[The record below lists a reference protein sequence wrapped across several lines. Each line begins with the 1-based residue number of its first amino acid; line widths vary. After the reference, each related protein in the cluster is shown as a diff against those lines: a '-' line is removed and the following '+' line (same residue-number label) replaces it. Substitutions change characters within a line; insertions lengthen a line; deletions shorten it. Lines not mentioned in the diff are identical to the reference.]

1 VLHIRCGTDIVADL
15 RAGGAPGEILVWH
28 DPLCLGPTP
37 GVDPPAW
44 YDLRSAFIARAF
56 DMDAAQVHGDLAAA
70 DARLAS
76 AHEHDEV
83 VLWFEHDLYDQSIL
97 IRLLAWFADH
107 PAARLSLVT
116 IHSHPE
122 VPRFIGLGNLDAR
135 QLMELFARRTEV
147 APDTLELASEA
158 WDAWRAPDP
167 SGLER
172 LAAREMP
179 GLPYLA
185 AAIRRHLEDLPW
197 IGDGLARTERM
208 ILRAAE
214 GGRTGEQIFRT
225 LMDAEEAPWM
235 GDTMCY
241 HLIRE
246 LARSDPSLLRTEA
259 DLGALAG
266 LRRAVVVPTSEGEA
280 VLAGQDRVALTGLD
294 AWVGGIQL
302 EGRRAA
308 WRWDPAGGA
317 VRRE

>member
-37 GVDPPAW
+37 DVEPPAW
-44 YDLRSAFIARAF
+44 YDLRSAFIAGTF
-56 DMDAAQVHGDLAAA
+56 DMDAAGIRRDLVAA

-116 IHSHPE
+116 AHSHPE

-135 QLMELFARRTEV
+135 QLMELFAQRTEV
-147 APDTLELASEA
+147 APETRGVGHKA

-167 SGLER
+167 SALEC
-172 LAAREMP
+172 LAGREMP

-197 IGDGLARTERM
+197 VGDGLSRTERM
-208 ILRAAE
+208 ILRAAG

-235 GDTMCY
+235 GDSMCY
-241 HLIRE
+241 HVIRE
-246 LARSDPSLLRTEA
+246 LARSDPPLLRTDA
-259 DLGALAG
+259 DLAALAG
-266 LRRAVVVPTSEGEA
+266 LRRAVVVPTPDGEA
-280 VLAGQDRVALTGLD
+280 VLAGRDRVALTGLD
-294 AWVGGIQL
+294 AWVGGVRL
-302 EGRRAA
+302 EGSHSA
-308 WRWDPAGGA
+308 WRWDPAAGA
-317 VRRE
+317 LRRG